1 MEKDNRRKNFLIFI
15 IVLLLFSLGTAVFVK
30 DEEPLNEP
38 DRVMP
43 EEKEAMTAA
52 AAVPATEAAS
62 SRHDFFAAFR
72 RERAKRRDR
81 EEELYGTILADPGRE
96 EAARRE
102 AAASL
107 KELYRVSDLE
117 DEVEQVLIGR
127 NYEDALLVLGENASL
142 LIIKGAKL
150 TEKEKEELAAF
161 VRGCAGLDEGALSVF
176 TAN

>member
-1 MEKDNRRKNFLIFI
+1 M
-15 IVLLLFSLGTAVFVK
+15 
-30 DEEPLNEP
+30 
-38 DRVMP
+38 
-43 EEKEAMTAA
+43 
-52 AAVPATEAAS
+52 
-62 SRHDFFAAFR
+62 
-72 RERAKRRDR
+72 
-81 EEELYGTILADPGRE
+81 ADPGRE